1 MRRSKAILSQMHEY
15 RPKGMFYFMSQL
27 QTLSNG
33 SGMPQCDG
41 YASPDRSP
49 KPDLNSCESIT
60 TINHYNNAPN
70 MYYHNLKD
78 TDIILFNNLSP
89 CGLANEEERR
99 CFNFFRSRTSV
110 QMAGFFSSEIWDR
123 LILQATHYE
132 PAIRHA
138 VLALGSL
145 HERFENEDQSL
156 QKQTWSR
163 GEGGFA
169 LEHYNLAIQSLMNP
183 ANCGRLNIDVC
194 LIACMLF
201 CSFEVRYSLSYFS
214 VAAFNEKSLQY

>member
-1 MRRSKAILSQMHEY
+1 MQHPLL
-15 RPKGMFYFMSQL
+15 P
-27 QTLSNG
+27 QTLANG
-33 SGMPQCDG
+33 FGIPQCDG
-41 YASPDRSP
+41 YACPERLPRPSSATCDS
-49 KPDLNSCESIT
+49 LT
-60 TINHYNNAPN
+60 TLDHYNNAS
-70 MYYHNLKD
+70 NLCYPD
-78 TDIILFNNLSP
+78 LEHTNIILFNNP
-89 CGLANEEERR
+89 NPTDLASEEERR

-110 QMAGFFSSEIWDR
+110 QMSGFFSSEILDR

-145 HERFENEDQSL
+145 HERFLKEDQSL

-163 GEGGFA
+163 DEGGFA

-183 ANCGRLNIDVC
+183 VNSGRLNIDVC

-201 CSFEVRYSLSYFS
+201 CSFEVRYSLSTSS
-214 VAAFNEKSLQY
+214 VAAFDGVFISIELKMTMP

>member
-1 MRRSKAILSQMHEY
+1 MHFVY
-15 RPKGMFYFMSQL
+15 PPQKL
-27 QTLSNG
+27 ANG
-33 SGMPQCDG
+33 SGVPQCDG
-41 YASPDRSP
+41 YASPERSP
-49 KPDLNSCESIT
+49 KPDLNKCDSVT
-60 TINHYNNAPN
+60 TVNYHNNASN
-70 MYYHNLKD
+70 VYYRNLKD
-78 TDIILFNNLSP
+78 TEIILFNNPSP

-110 QMAGFFSSEIWDR
+110 QMAGFFSSEVWDR

-163 GEGGFA
+163 DEGGFA

-183 ANCGRLNIDVC
+183 VNCGRLNIDVC

-201 CSFEVRYSLSYFS
+201 CSFEVRCSLSTLS
-214 VAAFNEKSLQY
+214 VAPPILNFK

>member
-1 MRRSKAILSQMHEY
+1 MNTERLFTTIVA
-15 RPKGMFYFMSQL
+15 
-27 QTLSNG
+27 NG
-33 SGMPQCDG
+33 FGMPQCDG
-41 YASPDRSP
+41 YACPERFP
-49 KPDLNSCESIT
+49 KPGSAECDSLT
-60 TINHYNNAPN
+60 TLDHYNNSSN
-70 MYYHNLKD
+70 LCYHDLKH
-78 TDIILFNNLSP
+78 TDIKLFNNP
-89 CGLANEEERR
+89 NPTGLASEEERR

-110 QMAGFFSSEIWDR
+110 QMAGFFPSEIWDR

-132 PAIRHA
+132 PAIKHA

-163 GEGGFA
+163 DEGGFA

-183 ANCGRLNIDVC
+183 ANSGRLNIDVC

-201 CSFEVRYSLSYFS
+201 CSFEVRYSLITSS
-214 VAAFNEKSLQY
+214 VAAFNGKESLNIELGMTMP

>member
-1 MRRSKAILSQMHEY
+1 MAVSHKHLLMGPGI
-15 RPKGMFYFMSQL
+15 
-27 QTLSNG
+27 
-33 SGMPQCDG
+33 PQCDG
-41 YASPDRSP
+41 YASPERSP
-49 KPDLNSCESIT
+49 NPSSEKCDSIT
-60 TINHYNNAPN
+60 TLSHYNNTSN
-70 MYYHNLKD
+70 LYYRNFKD
-78 TDIILFNNLSP
+78 TDNILFNSP
-89 CGLANEEERR
+89 SLCGLASEEERR
-99 CFNFFRSRTSV
+99 YFNFFRSRTSV

-132 PAIRHA
+132 PAIKHA

-163 GEGGFA
+163 DEGGFA

-183 ANCGRLNIDVC
+183 AESGRLNIDVC

-201 CSFEVRYSLSYFS
+201 CSFEVRYSLATLS
-214 VAAFNEKSLQY
+214 VPAFNGRVFNIELPLTMP

>member
-1 MRRSKAILSQMHEY
+1 
-15 RPKGMFYFMSQL
+15 
-27 QTLSNG
+27 
-33 SGMPQCDG
+33 
-41 YASPDRSP
+41 
-49 KPDLNSCESIT
+49 
-60 TINHYNNAPN
+60 
-70 MYYHNLKD
+70 MYYRNLKD
-78 TDIILFNNLSP
+78 AEIILFNNPSP
-89 CGLANEEERR
+89 CGLASEEERR
-99 CFNFFRSRTSV
+99 CFNIFRSRTSV
-110 QMAGFFSSEIWDR
+110 QMAGFFSSEVWDR

-163 GEGGFA
+163 DEGGFA

-183 ANCGRLNIDVC
+183 VNCGRLNIDVC

-201 CSFEVRYSLSYFS
+201 CSFEVRCPLSTLS
-214 VAAFNEKSLQY
+214 VAPPILNFK